1 MWRRRRLAPSIV
13 PPLRKGSSGPS
24 TTQVSIQG
32 GRPVR
37 FSAQS
42 EAERVTLAAAVSQ
55 EVENVGFSSWGGAS
69 LSV

>member
-1 MWRRRRLAPSIV
+1 MWRQHRLALSIV
-13 PPLRKGSSGPS
+13 PLLRKGSSGPS
-24 TTQVSIQG
+24 TTPGSIQG

-42 EAERVTLAAAVSQ
+42 TADQVVLAAAVSQ
-55 EVENVGFSSWGGAS
+55 EAENVGFSPWAGAS